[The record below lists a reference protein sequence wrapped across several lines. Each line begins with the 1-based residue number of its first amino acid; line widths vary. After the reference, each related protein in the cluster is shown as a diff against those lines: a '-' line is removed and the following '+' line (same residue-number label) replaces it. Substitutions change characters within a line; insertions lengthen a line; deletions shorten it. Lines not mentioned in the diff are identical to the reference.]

1 MDPLSIIAITISIGQ
16 AVDRITTLTAKAKRY
31 RDAPEDISTLIAE
44 IADLK
49 LVLDK
54 LQSTTANFP
63 VQDLPT
69 LKRLL
74 DSCGAN
80 VLQIETLIREA
91 FVKPGSPEDTSK
103 PKVHRFAW
111 VQKKHEIERLREQ
124 LRDSRAL
131 LGLQLIGINANASPA
146 DIIAPYGITAL
157 SLAINYGRMEVCKL
171 LIETGGH
178 QYAPNSQGRVADAR
192 TFWRFNV
199 DECALH
205 PSRLI
210 MDRISSLGSADRH
223 LEAVSHSILG
233 PLQED
238 MPFSRLHKLVLGIT
252 TESLE
257 NVLRESRAY
266 INDADLL
273 GRAALHW
280 AACQGDSS
288 LVKKLLCCGADPD
301 IRDRDGKTPL
311 HMAAGLG
318 HSEAA
323 ASLIAAGA
331 NVEVQDLFGATP
343 MHHAAMQGQTAIID
357 MLLDVGADVN
367 SLNAFSENP
376 LMMAALANEAQSAD
390 LLCRQGANIEHR
402 CDWRFTP
409 LLKALK
415 VSAYDVLQILIRRE
429 ARTDVITSSGKTL
442 IHLAAAYA
450 DAETLQLLAST
461 NISTVDVE
469 ARDEKRCTALDYL
482 KMRSDTDVVLQDF
495 RKLMWCAARE
505 GASEED
511 SLSDLTNDEEL
522 ESEEFFDAV
531 TFLTEGP
538 GQENP

>member
-1 MDPLSIIAITISIGQ
+1 MISVVYYFPQWLAARTLSLVFLNGSCLSFTLSFP
-16 AVDRITTLTAKAKRY
+16 RIVPP
-31 RDAPEDISTLIAE
+31 DAE
-44 IADLK
+44 IAI
-49 LVLDK
+49 
-54 LQSTTANFP
+54 
-63 VQDLPT
+63 
-69 LKRLL
+69 
-74 DSCGAN
+74 C
-80 VLQIETLIREA
+80 IRE
-91 FVKPGSPEDTSK
+91 G
-103 PKVHRFAW
+103 
-111 VQKKHEIERLREQ
+111 QCERIKE
-124 LRDSRAL
+124 L
-131 LGLQLIGINANASPA
+131 LVNRNASPA

-178 QYAPNSQGRVADAR
+178 QYAPNTQGRVADVY
-192 TFWRFNV
+192 TFWRYNV

-210 MDRISSLGSADRH
+210 MDMISFCSADRH
-223 LEAVSHSILG
+223 LEAVSHSMSG

-238 MPFSRLHKLVLGIT
+238 MPFTRLHKLVLGIT
-252 TESLE
+252 NDSLE
-257 NVLRESRAY
+257 KALRESRPY

-288 LVKKLLCCGADPD
+288 LVEKLLSCGADPD

-311 HMAAGLG
+311 HLAAGLG

-331 NVEVQDLFGATP
+331 NVEVQDCLGDTP
-343 MHHAAMQGQTAIID
+343 MHHAAMQGQTSIMD

-367 SLNAFSENP
+367 SLNGFIENP
-376 LMMAALANEAQSAD
+376 LMTAALANEARSAD
-390 LLCRQGANIEHR
+390 LLCRRGADIEHR
-402 CDWRFTP
+402 CYYRFSP

-415 VSAYDVLQILIRRE
+415 VNAYDVIQILIRRG
-429 ARTDVITSSGKTL
+429 ARTDNEIIPFSGKTL

-450 DAETLQLLAST
+450 DAETLQLLASA

-469 ARDEKRCTALDYL
+469 ARDERGCTALDYL
-482 KMRSDTDVVLQDF
+482 KMRPDMDVVLEDF
-495 RKLMWCAARE
+495 RKLMWCAAGK
-505 GASEED
+505 GASEEN
-511 SLSDLTNDEEL
+511 SLSDLINDEEL

-531 TFLTEGP
+531 TFLTGGP